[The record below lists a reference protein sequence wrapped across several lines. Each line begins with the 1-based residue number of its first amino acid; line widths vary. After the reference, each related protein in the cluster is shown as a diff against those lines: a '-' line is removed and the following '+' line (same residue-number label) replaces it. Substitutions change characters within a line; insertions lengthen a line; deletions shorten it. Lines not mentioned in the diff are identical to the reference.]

1 MNACKKNPRDFWRIV
16 TQAKPKQNR
25 LTEYDIFSAARLLEH
40 FKKLNMC
47 GEYSTPMGV
56 ITTAIPYIPVLDNL
70 IDQDE
75 VVQAI
80 ICLKSNRAPGIDGI
94 PAEVYKVLK
103 MENLY
108 QFSQSSSIISLPLAV
123 FHKDG
128 QPELS
133 PLYIKEGQEM
143 NPQTTAE

>member
-25 LTEYDIFSAARLLEH
+25 LTESDISAARLLEH

-94 PAEVYKVLK
+94 PAEVYKVLNGK
-103 MENLY
+103 PISEFFNHNNLY
-108 QFSQSSSIISLPLAV
+108 HWLFSTKMVNRNYHP
-123 FHKDG
+123 
-128 QPELS
+128 
-133 PLYIKEGQEM
+133 YI
-143 NPQTTAE
+143 